1 MAVIEKKKVLIQA
14 VKRNIDRFPENFMF
28 QLTKDEFGTLR
39 SQIVTSNLKSQTV
52 TSGTEVG

>member
-1 MAVIEKKKVLIQA
+1 VLIQA